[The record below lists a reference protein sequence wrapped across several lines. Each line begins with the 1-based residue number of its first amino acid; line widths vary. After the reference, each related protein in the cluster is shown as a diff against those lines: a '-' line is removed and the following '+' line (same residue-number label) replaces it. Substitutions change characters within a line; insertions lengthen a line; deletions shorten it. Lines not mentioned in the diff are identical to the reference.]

1 VKVRLDS
8 VGKEAVIREMAG
20 LLARTGKVVDVEEL
34 VGGDRAAAEAR
45 GTTGLGEEIA
55 VPHAKTDAVR
65 AAVVGFARSATVNG
79 KPLAEP

>member
-1 VKVRLDS
+1 
-8 VGKEAVIREMAG
+8 MATA
-20 LLARTGKVVDVEEL
+20 LR
-34 VGGDRAAAEAR
+34 REAR